1 MIIMKKI
8 ILLLFI
14 VLSLFAEDHAV
25 VFVYHRFGND
35 KFPTTNITKEQ
46 FKAQLEYLH
55 NNNYNVEKLSTV
67 INQLEQNKPLPPK
80 TVVLTMDDAYR
91 SVYSVAFEMLK
102 EYDYKCTVFVNTH
115 PIDVKSKL
123 YMSWDQMRE
132 MKKYGIEFSNHSYS
146 HPYLLEKKDTLDKEI
161 KKAQKRLQ
169 EELGKDNN
177 ENPKMFSY
185 PFGEYDTEIQ
195 SYIEKNGY
203 FGVTQTSGVL
213 YKGNLHAIPRYPMAE
228 KFATQQGFHQK
239 LNMLPLPVSSI
250 KEDTTQN
257 PPLLQIKLKKHLNI
271 GCYLSSGESIDVKWL
286 DDATFEIKANDK
298 IKSRREKY
306 TCTSKAEDGKWYWFS
321 YLWIFND

>member
-102 EYDYKCTVFVNTH
+102 EYGYKCTVFVNTH

-146 HPYLLEKKDTLDKEI
+146 HP
-161 KKAQKRLQ
+161 
-169 EELGKDNN
+169 
-177 ENPKMFSY
+177 
-185 PFGEYDTEIQ
+185 
-195 SYIEKNGY
+195 
-203 FGVTQTSGVL
+203 
-213 YKGNLHAIPRYPMAE
+213 
-228 KFATQQGFHQK
+228 
-239 LNMLPLPVSSI
+239 
-250 KEDTTQN
+250 
-257 PPLLQIKLKKHLNI
+257 
-271 GCYLSSGESIDVKWL
+271 
-286 DDATFEIKANDK
+286 
-298 IKSRREKY
+298 
-306 TCTSKAEDGKWYWFS
+306 
-321 YLWIFND
+321 